1 MKGLGAAANKSLLLS
16 ENIWPKPRGGLE
28 GELPNGLVFCCAGA
42 RPGAGAGAGLALV
55 SHTGVHMGLVLPP
68 APPHPP
74 PAAGLERPNQLGL
87 AAPRSGSDTNMLG
100 IPGAGAGENTGPGS
114 GAAAGAAGESSAVV
128 RNRSSS
134 SARAEYLSPAALVTP
149 ALGGAAAGGGSVVP
163 VLGLRGRGGSVAELG
178 GGWVRGSETLLVG

>member
-1 MKGLGAAANKSLLLS
+1 MKGLGAAANRSLLLS

-28 GELPNGLVFCCAGA
+28 GELPNGLVFCGAGA
-42 RPGAGAGAGLALV
+42 RPGAGAWAGLALL

-100 IPGAGAGENTGPGS
+100 IPGAGENTGPGS
-114 GAAAGAAGESSAVV
+114 GAGAGAAGESSAVE

-134 SARAEYLSPAALVTP
+134 SARAEYLSPAALVTR
-149 ALGGAAAGGGSVVP
+149 ALGGAAAGGGSLGP
-163 VLGLRGRGGSVAELG
+163 VLGLRGRGGSVAEVG